1 MVLYRIYRISI
12 IKATS
17 YNSYNSY
24 TSYKDRHTPSMR
36 RGVLLF
42 LSVMLLVLNCQRLQD
57 NLCSSQVVVTIEF
70 YGILA

>member
-1 MVLYRIYRISI
+1 MVLYRIYKISI

-57 NLCSSQVVVTIEF
+57 NLCRFQIIVAIKFYSVV
-70 YGILA
+70 A